1 MQYNSYTDKLNIAVF
16 DLETAGLNYQKD
28 MIISA
33 SFISE
38 DGEEL
43 RQYFCDD
50 PQAEYLLITK
60 ICEEFE
66 ALDAVITY
74 NGDTFDIPFLKARAA
89 KYGMED
95 RCQKVWDIDI
105 YRILK
110 NYWTAGKLL
119 PSLSQASVEKALG
132 IREQR
137 TDQVD
142 GAECI
147 ALYNRFLARGDE
159 DAKEKILLHN
169 ADDVRQLAR
178 IASSLSFI
186 PFHQAAYE
194 NGYYFKVEPELSG
207 NDPVGIRLGGVYETV
222 GSFTVNAKTK
232 PGMVPLSAF
241 EDYFTLEYDSFSGA
255 ARLVLQPK
263 ELEDYLYVDL
273 TDMPVN
279 TADYEDLEFFASNYL
294 IIKQGG
300 DIKYKEINRLI
311 RDLMSKIVYE

>member
-1 MQYNSYTDKLNIAVF
+1 MQYDPYTEQLNIAVF
-16 DLETAGLNYQKD
+16 DLETAGLNSQKD

-33 SFISE
+33 SFLSE
-38 DGEEL
+38 DGEDL

-60 ICEEFE
+60 ICEEFD

-74 NGDTFDIPFLKARAA
+74 NGDTFDIPFIKARAK

-95 RCQKVWDIDI
+95 MCKSIWDIDI
-105 YRILK
+105 YRMLK
-110 NYWTAGKLL
+110 NYWPAGKLL

-132 IREQR
+132 ISEER
-137 TDQVD
+137 TDRID
-142 GAECI
+142 GSQCI
-147 ALYNRFLARGDE
+147 ALYNRFLARGDG

-194 NGYYFKVEPELSG
+194 NGYYFKVDTEMSG
-207 NDPVGIRLGGVYETV
+207 GEAVGIQLSSVYETV
-222 GSFTVNAKTK
+222 GSFTVNGRTK

-255 ARLVLQPK
+255 SRLVLHPK

-273 TDMPVN
+273 AEMPLD
-279 TADYEDLEFFASNYL
+279 TGDFEDLEFFASNYL

-311 RDLMSKIVYE
+311 KELMSKIVYE